1 MTPRTPDMTDDSY
14 TVDMGTVQ
22 LDSLSETAGPEFPS
36 SWVPDL
42 NPSSFVSRTFPISKD
57 SPQIRVI
64 DLEKSDH
71 FDDPLV
77 GTFRVVSLDQECD
90 PYFTA
95 LSYVWGASQP
105 TQGINIDLRIGSLS
119 ITKNC
124 QEALRQIRH
133 LYGSTTIWVDSIC
146 IDQGCETERCHQVS
160 LMGDVYSRAK
170 KVYIWL
176 GQETPGKRRALE
188 CIEFASTFMYLPL
201 DRNTAGRPCQR
212 VKFQLQVI
220 PPLATFKLFRNWWKR
235 KALLRSYQH
244 TDLEELLGM
253 AWFSRIWTFQEV
265 VLATDAIVLCG
276 TAALNWSVFARGF
289 RCLNFLLAD
298 NASRSFWNFEDWY
311 PFRHILL
318 IHERLM
324 QIKGQEEDSKGMAS
338 RPRGFLALQ
347 RVLFLW
353 MRVNRQGLRRNNHLI
368 YETAGDFSILR
379 IQRPYINMSNRHLRT
394 VGLVCTHVAAF
405 ILVCIATLVGVYHD
419 CCRTGDLTHKIYN
432 PYSVAFDSLG
442 VFGLFLFF
450 LYTTSFNPEGF
461 SSDLNM
467 KRSEQQVSDQLMS
480 AVVETLS
487 YRQAREPKD
496 RSYALYGVLRGFG
509 VNLATLDYSK
519 PQAQIYHELCLDM
532 LKFRSSAI
540 SLLLYVNTVNYGKKS
555 PNTPTESPPTWVPDW
570 SRLETKQFVSL
581 QPSSIPEI
589 FCATEKGIAA
599 VAHYSHDRRAIFVSG
614 QWKASITFCMGSVQ
628 IITDKSSQV
637 LTRNDAMHISIKAF
651 VGWVDALRKSVFAEH
666 LLERRR
672 SSIRPGGCAPGS
684 TPVPPAT
691 RFLALTL
698 QRTAPTEAD
707 QESSA
712 IKRVYGIF
720 ANQLQDEESGPREVT
735 VKAAQDILDL
745 LRSEALLDAFVG
757 IINGQAENNSRWFI
771 TSNGYL
777 GCGTGSVMPGDRLA
791 LVAGVAA
798 PMVLRPLDSDKQDW
812 SDSQYLAVCSAYVSD
827 WMYGEVFNGEQM
839 RTIHII

>member
-1 MTPRTPDMTDDSY
+1 MTPHTPDISDDSY
-14 TVDMGTVQ
+14 TVDIGTVQ
-22 LDSLSETAGPEFPS
+22 LDSLSEIASRSLSGP
-36 SWVPDL
+36 WVPDL
-42 NPSSFVSRTFPISKD
+42 NPGSFVSRAFPISKD

-64 DLEKSDH
+64 DLQGSDR
-71 FDDPLV
+71 FEDPLV
-77 GTFRVVSLDQECD
+77 GTFRVISLDQECD

-105 TQGINIDLRIGSLS
+105 TQGINIDLRIGLLS
-119 ITKNC
+119 ITRNC

-146 IDQGCETERCHQVS
+146 IDQSCETERCHQIS

-201 DRNTAGRPCQR
+201 DRDAAGGACQR
-212 VKFQLQVI
+212 AKFQLQVI
-220 PPLATFKLFRNWWKR
+220 PPVATFKLFRNWWKR

-244 TDLEELLGM
+244 ADLEELLGM

-298 NASRSFWNFEDWY
+298 NASRSFWNIEDWY
-311 PFRHILL
+311 PVRHILL
-318 IHERLM
+318 LHERLI
-324 QIKGQEEDSKGMAS
+324 QIKGQEEDSKGMGS

-353 MRVNRQGLRRNNHLI
+353 MRVNRQGLRRNNHLV
-368 YETAGDFSILR
+368 YGTAGDSSIILT
-379 IQRPYINMSNRHLRT
+379 QKPYIDMSNRHLQK
-394 VGLVCTHVAAF
+394 VGLVCTHIAAFVLLCSATLAGAYHDYSTREESTLYVAA
-405 ILVCIATLVGVYHD
+405 C
-419 CCRTGDLTHKIYN
+419 
-432 PYSVAFDSLG
+432 DSLG
-442 VFGLFLFF
+442 GLALILFF
-450 LYTTSFNPEGF
+450 IYTTLFNPEGF

-509 VNLATLDYSK
+509 VDLAPLDYSK
-519 PQAQIYHELCLDM
+519 PQARIYHELCLDM
-532 LKFRSSAI
+532 LQFRSSAI
-540 SLLLYVNTVNYGKKS
+540 SLLLYVNTVKHGQ
-555 PNTPTESPPTWVPDW
+555 TALDTLTENSPTWVPDW

-589 FCATEKGIAA
+589 YCTTEKGLAA
-599 VAHYSHDRRAIFVSG
+599 VALYSHDRRTVFVSG

-628 IITDKSSQV
+628 MITDKSPRV

-651 VGWVDALRKSVFAEH
+651 TGWVDALRKSVFAEH

-672 SSIRPGGCAPGS
+672 SSIRPGGCAPRS

-720 ANQLQDEESGPREVT
+720 ANQLPDEEYGPREVT
-735 VKAAQDILDL
+735 VKAAQNILDL
-745 LRSEALLDAFVG
+745 LHSEALLDAFVG

-812 SDSQYLAVCSAYVSD
+812 SDSQYLAVCSAYVSG

>member
-1 MTPRTPDMTDDSY
+1 MTPHTPDTTDDSY
-14 TVDMGTVQ
+14 TVDIGTVQ
-22 LDSLSETAGPEFPS
+22 LDSLSETVSPEFSS

-42 NPSSFVSRTFPISKD
+42 NPGSFVSRAFPISVD

-64 DLEKSDH
+64 DLENSNR

-77 GTFRVVSLDQECD
+77 GTFRVISLDQECN

-105 TQGINIDLRIGSLS
+105 TQGIAIDLKIGVLS
-119 ITKNC
+119 ITRNC

-146 IDQGCETERCHQVS
+146 IDQSCETERCHQVL

-188 CIEFASTFMYLPL
+188 CVEFAATFMYLPL
-201 DRNTAGRPCQR
+201 DRDSTGGACQR
-212 VKFQLQVI
+212 VKFQLKVV
-220 PPLATFKLFRNWWKR
+220 PPVATFKLFRNWWKR
-235 KALLRSYQH
+235 KALLRSYRH
-244 TDLEELLGM
+244 GDLEELLGM

-276 TAALNWSVFARGF
+276 TTALNWSVFARGF

-298 NASRSFWNFEDWY
+298 NPSFWNIEDWY
-311 PFRHILL
+311 PVRHTLL
-318 IHERLM
+318 LHERLM
-324 QIKGQEEDSKGMAS
+324 QIKGQEENSKGMGS

-353 MRVNRQGLRRNNHLI
+353 MRVNRQGLRRNNHLV
-368 YETAGDFSILR
+368 YGTAGDSSILWN
-379 IQRPYINMSNRHLRT
+379 QKPYIDMSNRHLRR
-394 VGLVCTHVAAF
+394 VGLVCTHIAAF
-405 ILVCIATLVGVYHD
+405 VLLCSATLAGAYH
-419 CCRTGDLTHKIYN
+419 N
-432 PYSVAFDSLG
+432 YSTRQESTLYIAACDSLG
-442 VFGLFLFF
+442 GVALFLFF
-450 LYTTSFNPEGF
+450 LYTTLFNPEGF
-461 SSDLNM
+461 SSDLNVN
-467 KRSEQQVSDQLMS
+467 RSEQQVSDQLIS

-509 VNLATLDYSK
+509 VDLAPLDYSK
-519 PQAQIYHELCLDM
+519 PQARIYNELCLDM

-540 SLLLYVNTVNYGKKS
+540 SLLLYVNTVKHGQIALD
-555 PNTPTESPPTWVPDW
+555 TPTESSPTWVPDW

-589 FCATEKGIAA
+589 YCTTEKSLAA
-599 VAHYSHDRRAIFVSG
+599 VARYSHDRRAVFVSG

-628 IITDKSSQV
+628 IITDKSPRV

-651 VGWVDALRKSVFAEH
+651 SGWVDALKKSVFAEH
-666 LLERRR
+666 LLARRR
-672 SSIRPGGCAPGS
+672 SSIRPGGCAPRS
-684 TPVPPAT
+684 TPVPPAI
-691 RFLALTL
+691 RFLALTI
-698 QRTAPTEAD
+698 QRTAPTELD
-707 QESSA
+707 QELLA
-712 IKRVYGIF
+712 IKRVYSVF
-720 ANQLQDEESGPREVT
+720 AQETQDEESGPREVT
-735 VKAAQDILDL
+735 LKAAQHILNL
-745 LRSEALLDAFVG
+745 LHSEDLLDAFVG
-757 IINGQAENNSRWFI
+757 IINGQARNNSRWFI

-798 PMVLRPLDSDKQDW
+798 PMVLRPLNSDKQDW
-812 SDSQYLAVCSAYVSD
+812 SDSQYLAVCSAYISG
-827 WMYGEVFNGEQM
+827 WMYGEVFNREQM
-839 RTIHII
+839 RTIQII

>member
-1 MTPRTPDMTDDSY
+1 MTPHTPDMTDDSY
-14 TVDMGTVQ
+14 TVDIGTVQ
-22 LDSLSETAGPEFPS
+22 LCSLSETASPEFSS

-42 NPSSFVSRTFPISKD
+42 NPGSFVSRAFPISKD

-64 DLEKSDH
+64 DLENSDN

-119 ITKNC
+119 ITRNC

-176 GQETPGKRRALE
+176 GRETPGKRRALE
-188 CIEFASTFMYLPL
+188 CVEFASTFMYLPL
-201 DRNTAGRPCQR
+201 DRDAAGGACQR
-212 VKFQLQVI
+212 AKFQLQVI
-220 PPLATFKLFRNWWKR
+220 PPVATFKLFRNWWKR

-244 TDLEELLGM
+244 ADLEELLGM

-265 VLATDAIVLCG
+265 VLAMDAIVLCG

-289 RCLNFLLAD
+289 RCLNFLLA
-298 NASRSFWNFEDWY
+298 NNPSFWNIEDWY
-311 PFRHILL
+311 PLRHTLL
-318 IHERLM
+318 LHERRM
-324 QIKGQEEDSKGMAS
+324 QIKGQEEDSKGVGS

-353 MRVNRQGLRRNNHLI
+353 MRVNRQGLRRNNHI
-368 YETAGDFSILR
+368 VYGAAGDSSILWN
-379 IQRPYINMSNRHLRT
+379 QKPYIDMSNRHLQR
-394 VGLVCTHVAAF
+394 VGLVCTHIAAF
-405 ILVCIATLVGVYHD
+405 ILLCSATLAGAYHD
-419 CCRTGDLTHKIYN
+419 
-432 PYSVAFDSLG
+432 YSTREESTLYVAACDSLG
-442 VFGLFLFF
+442 GVFLFLFF
-450 LYTTSFNPEGF
+450 LYTTLFNPEGF
-461 SSDLNM
+461 SADLNT

-509 VNLATLDYSK
+509 LQLASLDYSK

-540 SLLLYVNTVNYGKKS
+540 SLLLYVNTVNRGQSY
-555 PNTPTESPPTWVPDW
+555 PDTPTENSPTWVPDW

-589 FCATEKGIAA
+589 YCATEKDLAA
-599 VAHYSHDRRAIFVSG
+599 VARYSHDLSAIFVSG
-614 QWKASITFCMGSVQ
+614 QWKATITFCMESVQ
-628 IITDKSSQV
+628 RITDKSQRV
-637 LTRNDAMHISIKAF
+637 LTRNDAMHISIREF
-651 VGWVDALRKSVFAEH
+651 SGWVDALKKSVFTEH
-666 LLERRR
+666 VLARRR
-672 SSIRPGGCAPGS
+672 SSIRPGGCAPRS
-684 TPVPPAT
+684 THVAPAT

-698 QRTAPTEAD
+698 QRTAPTEVD

-712 IKRVYGIF
+712 IKRIYGIF
-720 ANQLQDEESGPREVT
+720 ANQPQDEYGPHEVT
-735 VKAAQDILDL
+735 LKAARNIFDL
-745 LRSEALLDAFVG
+745 LHSEALLDAFVG
-757 IINGQAENNSRWFI
+757 IVNGQAENNSRWFI

-798 PMVLRPLDSDKQDW
+798 PMVLRPLDSDEQDW
-812 SDSQYLAVCSAYVSD
+812 SDSQYLAVCSAYVSG
-827 WMYGEVFNGEQM
+827 WMYGEVFDREQM